1 MGIGKLF
8 SLPIPIFR
16 GKRYR
21 RRRGV
26 WRCGTV
32 RVEDEANLPPGYGRG
47 PPSTMKSAIPAAPPR
62 RFARHVAARDISI
75 ATPSWYSGKGRW
87 KPVKSWILCRREA
100 AIVRQGPEGVYRVT
114 VVETRSRRER
124 EKKARATGLSRGP
137 RTTHLAHAL
146 GVPLLL
152 TLGLGTLHRPPRAR
166 PSDWTDNSRRQP
178 PSAPISS
185 LSRPA
190 FRGQSHRSGWV
201 LTPARVCITICA
213 VLDEE
218 NERDAHTHHPPSIQ
232 RPDRKARSKRSDSRS
247 AQHHA
252 HQHGARS
259 STSTVHGVLRAICY
273 PALRGVGL
281 VAHWKV
287 VFRTRRHRCHHQCC
301 ALVQALACVWRT
313 TLRNGKLNMGIYSSH
328 PSLGDI

>member
-1 MGIGKLF
+1 M
-8 SLPIPIFR
+8 
-16 GKRYR
+16 
-21 RRRGV
+21 
-26 WRCGTV
+26 
-32 RVEDEANLPPGYGRG
+32 
-47 PPSTMKSAIPAAPPR
+47 
-62 RFARHVAARDISI
+62 
-75 ATPSWYSGKGRW
+75 
-87 KPVKSWILCRREA
+87 
-100 AIVRQGPEGVYRVT
+100 T
-114 VVETRSRRER
+114 VVETRSRREW

-137 RTTHLAHAL
+137 RTTHLAHSL

-152 TLGLGTLHRPPRAR
+152 TLALGTLHRPPRAR

-178 PSAPISS
+178 PSAPISC

-190 FRGQSHRSGWV
+190 FRGQSHRSGRV

>member
-1 MGIGKLF
+1 M
-8 SLPIPIFR
+8 
-16 GKRYR
+16 
-21 RRRGV
+21 
-26 WRCGTV
+26 
-32 RVEDEANLPPGYGRG
+32 
-47 PPSTMKSAIPAAPPR
+47 
-62 RFARHVAARDISI
+62 
-75 ATPSWYSGKGRW
+75 
-87 KPVKSWILCRREA
+87 
-100 AIVRQGPEGVYRVT
+100 T
-114 VVETRSRRER
+114 VVETRLRRER
-124 EKKARATGLSRGP
+124 EKKARATGLSHGP

-201 LTPARVCITICA
+201 LAPARVCITICA

-259 STSTVHGVLRAICY
+259 STSTVHGVLRAIYY
-273 PALRGVGL
+273 PALRGGWSRRPLESCLSYAPTPLSLPMLRACLGFSVR
-281 VAHWKV
+281 VAHHFEKWQTQHGNI
-287 VFRTRRHRCHHQCC
+287 F
-301 ALVQALACVWRT
+301 L
-313 TLRNGKLNMGIYSSH
+313 
-328 PSLGDI
+328 PSLPRRYMKNLSSGGSPEANGIVSRRTVSSASKPVGGLAPRPAKPSQRFNLALIRAPPPKIQRCKGCPGNQHLQPGQ

>member
-1 MGIGKLF
+1 M
-8 SLPIPIFR
+8 
-16 GKRYR
+16 
-21 RRRGV
+21 
-26 WRCGTV
+26 
-32 RVEDEANLPPGYGRG
+32 
-47 PPSTMKSAIPAAPPR
+47 
-62 RFARHVAARDISI
+62 
-75 ATPSWYSGKGRW
+75 
-87 KPVKSWILCRREA
+87 
-100 AIVRQGPEGVYRVT
+100 T

-152 TLGLGTLHRPPRAR
+152 TLGLGPLHRPREPVQAIGRTIYVAN
-166 PSDWTDNSRRQP
+166 PLP
-178 PSAPISS
+178 PPISS

-201 LTPARVCITICA
+201 LAPARVCITICA
-213 VLDEE
+213 ILNEE

-301 ALVQALACVWRT
+301 ALV
-313 TLRNGKLNMGIYSSH
+313 
-328 PSLGDI
+328 